1 METPRDNNHVPVLM
15 GLSCI
20 DGVTPIPIATN
31 PLTGAWVVDNV
42 SSIAFSPTAIAP
54 RDENHV
60 PVLMG
65 VSSVDGVTPVPIY
78 VNVDGEVL
86 IAE

>member
-1 METPRDNNHVPVLM
+1 MYSPRDNNHIPALM
-15 GLSCI
+15 GISCD
-20 DGVTPIPIATN
+20 DGVTPIPIAIN
-31 PLTGAWVVDNV
+31 PVTGAWVVDNL
-42 SSIAFSPTAIAP
+42 SSISFSPTEIAP

-78 VNVDGEVL
+78 VNADGEVL

>member
-1 METPRDNNHVPVLM
+1 METPRDN
-15 GLSCI
+15 
-20 DGVTPIPIATN
+20 
-31 PLTGAWVVDNV
+31 
-42 SSIAFSPTAIAP
+42 SIAFSPTAIAP

>member
-1 METPRDNNHVPVLM
+1 MYTPRDNNHVPVLM

-20 DGVTPIPIATN
+20 DGVTPVPIAIN
-31 PLTGAWVVDNV
+31 PTTGAVVTDNL
-42 SSIAFSPTAIAP
+42 SSISFSPSEIAP
-54 RDENHV
+54 RDENSV

-65 VSSVDGVTPVPIY
+65 VSSVDGVTPVPLY
-78 VNVDGEVL
+78 VNADGEIL